1 MHINWTCTTFQALSP
16 QSLYDILRLRSE
28 VFVVE
33 QQCIYLDM
41 DGKDQSSQHL
51 AGESDGQIVA
61 YARILPPGVSYP
73 DASSIGRVVSSPAV
87 RKKGIGKILMN
98 EAIQRTIALYPGINI
113 KIGAQLYL
121 LDFYKSFG
129 FEPIDEPYLEDGI
142 PHIEMV
148 RIN

>member
-1 MHINWTCTTFQALSP
+1 MHINWTCSKFQELSP
-16 QSLYDILRLRSE
+16 QSLYEILRLRSE

-41 DGKDQSSQHL
+41 DGKDQSSHHL

-61 YARILPPGVSYP
+61 YARILPPGLSYP

-87 RKKGIGKILMN
+87 RKQGFGKILMD
-98 EAIQRTIALYPGINI
+98 EAIRRTTALYPSINI